1 MVKRNRPSRNNKNR
15 IFYFWSSIKF
25 KHIRNERKKGFNTKC
40 ELYRGA
46 LFDYSLILKY
56 LKNIGNI
63 ITFPSFFSTSLDLN
77 VAKDF
82 AYYNE
87 PKENRKYSFSVIYI
101 ININPRND
109 WIAQGFSI
117 NELSHYQN
125 EKEIL
130 FQPFCFFKIANIVVN
145 MDKYICNI
153 YLELIGKKEIWEQS
167 MKSTSSVFY
176 LENENVIELN
186 KYKNY

>member
-1 MVKRNRPSRNNKNR
+1 MLFGSSFRRFFGSGQVYAGFGAPPNRDEAIEYFKKKQSENPDAPLVR
-15 IFYFWSSIKF
+15 I
-25 KHIRNERKKGFNTKC
+25 
-40 ELYRGA
+40 
-46 LFDYSLILKY
+46 D
-56 LKNIGNI
+56 
-63 ITFPSFFSTSLDLN
+63 
-77 VAKDF
+77 
-82 AYYNE
+82 
-87 PKENRKYSFSVIYI
+87 ENRQPAYDKLAILGYRHI
-101 ININPRND
+101 
-109 WIAQGFSI
+109 
-117 NELSHYQN
+117 N

-186 KYKNY
+186 KYKNH